1 MSWEVIRLE
10 LTRYYMT
17 GNECFQ
23 RGKFFSPTGVMLHST
38 GANNPRL
45 SRYVQP
51 NDGRLGENP
60 YENHFNTL
68 RPGGRKVCPHAVIG
82 KLADGSVAIYQ
93 LLPWEMAGW
102 HAGGSANDTH
112 IGFELCEDALTD
124 GVYFHQIYRKAVELT
139 AHLCREFHLD
149 PLKDGVVLCHSEGY
163 RRGIASNHADVLHW
177 FPHHG
182 KSMDDFRADVAQTM
196 KQEASMTQEQFDTM
210 MEHWLERQ
218 NQKQPTQVW
227 MTDGVERAKR
237 AGISDGSR
245 PLGLCTRAEAMMM
258 AAAAKKQ

>member
-1 MSWEVIRLE
+1 MTLKKQ
-10 LTRYYMT
+10 YMT
-17 GNECFQ
+17 KNECFQ
-23 RGKFFSPTGVMLHST
+23 RGKFFSPAGVMIHST

-51 NDGRLGENP
+51 DDGQLGKNP
-60 YENHFNTL
+60 YENHFNTP
-68 RPGGRKVCPHAVIG
+68 RPGGRKVCPHAIIG
-82 KLADGSVAIYQ
+82 KLADDTIAVYQ

-112 IGFELCEDALTD
+112 IGIEICEDGLSDQTYFLS
-124 GVYFHQIYRKAVELT
+124 VYTQAVELT
-139 AHLCREFHLD
+139 AQLCREFHLD

-163 RRGIASNHADVLHW
+163 SRGIASNHADVLHW
-177 FPHHG
+177 FPRHG
-182 KSMDDFRADVAQTM
+182 KSMDDFRADVEKTM
-196 KQEASMTQEQFDTM
+196 KQEDPMTQEQFDIR

-218 NQKQPTQVW
+218 NKKIPSQQW
-227 MTDGVERAKR
+227 ILDGVAKAKA

-258 AAAAKKQ
+258 AAAVHNKKE